1 MSDLINDLKASI
13 YTGFI
18 DYQNESKEYLQ
29 PSLILNDKNK
39 QLKVLTT
46 IKKNLIECE
55 EFFISA
61 AFLRKSGVAVLI
73 NTLDELESNNIP
85 GKVLVSEYLFFT
97 EPEALKSL
105 LKFKNIEL
113 RITRDKNFHG
123 KEYIFRK
130 GNKYNTIIGSSNLTQ
145 DALSTNYE
153 INIQFSALNNSK
165 IQKEIIENFNL
176 IFGTSQKVTNE
187 YILEYEKIFN
197 ANKIISFK
205 SSQEVEKEVVEYTP
219 NSMQKDA
226 LQNLNEYRE
235 RNISKSLIISATGTG
250 KTFLAVFDVK
260 NFNPKRVLFVVH
272 RLNIARKA
280 LETFRLIFGNS
291 KKLGIYSGVEK
302 DINADFVFSTV
313 QTINNPIHLKK
324 FNKEDFEYI
333 IIDETHRAGAKTYQ
347 SILDYFKPKFL
358 LGMTAT
364 PERTDGFDIYSLFD
378 HNVAYEIRLQK
389 ALDEELL
396 CPFHYYGVTDLTVNG
411 EILNDTSDFKQLIHE
426 ERVQRITEK
435 IEKYGSDN
443 GINRGLIF
451 CSRKEE
457 AVILSDLLNKKNY
470 KTIALTGDN
479 SEEERENA
487 IEMLEEENLE
497 KKLDYIISVDIF
509 NEGID
514 IPKINQII
522 MLRPTQSAIIFVQQ
536 LGRGLRKVPNKDYL
550 TVIDFIGNYQN
561 NFLVPIALFGD
572 SSFNKDKLRKLLSS
586 EANIIPGCSTINFD
600 KIAKEKIYDS
610 INFSNFNQK
619 KDLIESYRLL
629 KYRLGQIP
637 TMMDF
642 VNTNSRNPYHYVNYS
657 NSYLN
662 FVNDIED
669 NIHEIPKNFAKLL
682 EYLSKE
688 INNGIRV
695 EESLILKEL
704 ILSDSTTL
712 DKIKQITLQKYGY
725 SANSI
730 TFNSVINNL
739 NLRFATEKYKGNL
752 IPIGEIHNYKIV
764 KFVGNEIYR
773 DDSLKE
779 ALSNKIFNDYLS
791 DIANYSIYKFENN
804 FRKDD
809 FVDGFKRYEKYSRKD
824 TLRLLNWPLNMNAQI
839 VSGYKASADKS
850 SCPIFVDYHKKEDI
864 AATHKYEDGFINQF
878 HIKTMSK
885 NRRKI
890 ESPDVQLIMNAKKN
904 NTRLPL
910 FIRKSDDEGQ
920 EFYYI
925 GNMTP
930 VPEKFEETMMD
941 SGDGFKVSVVN
952 MFFDLDKPVIDE
964 LYNYIIEK

>member
-1 MSDLINDLKASI
+1 MSDFKNDLKDSI
-13 YTGFI
+13 FTGFI
-18 DYQNESKEYLQ
+18 DITHESNESLQ
-29 PSLILNDKNK
+29 PSLILNDKIR

-55 EFFISA
+55 EFFIST

-73 NTLDELESNNIP
+73 NTLDELEEKKIP

-123 KEYIFRK
+123 KEYIFRNANNYK
-130 GNKYNTIIGSSNLTQ
+130 TIIGSSNLTQ

-153 INIQFSALNNSK
+153 INIQFSSLKESK
-165 IQKEIIENFNL
+165 IQSEIIKNFNIL
-176 IFGTSQKVTNE
+176 FELSQKVTNE
-187 YILEYEKIFN
+187 YIRNYEEIFN
-197 ANKIISFK
+197 ANKIITTK
-205 SSQEVEKEVVEYTP
+205 SSKEVEKEVVEYNP
-219 NSMQKDA
+219 NSMQKEA
-226 LQNLNEYRE
+226 LHNLNDYRE
-235 RNISKSLIISATGTG
+235 KNIKKSLIISATGTG
-250 KTFLAVFDVK
+250 KTFLAAFDVK
-260 NFNPKRVLFVVH
+260 QFNPKKVLFVVH
-272 RLNIARKA
+272 RLNIAKKA
-280 LETFRLIFGNS
+280 LETFRLVFGDS
-291 KKLGIYSGVEK
+291 KKLGIYSGIEK
-302 DINADFVFSTV
+302 NINSDFIFSTV
-313 QTINNPIHLKK
+313 QTINNPIHLNK
-324 FNKEDFEYI
+324 FRKDYFDYI

-389 ALDEELL
+389 ALDEQLL
-396 CPFHYYGVTDLTVNG
+396 CPFHYYGVTDLTVDG
-411 EILNDTSDFKQLIHE
+411 EILNDASDFKLLVHE
-426 ERVQRITEK
+426 ERVKRIIEK

-457 AVILSDLLNKKNY
+457 AILLSDLLNNKNF
-470 KTIALTGDN
+470 KTIALTGD
-479 SEEERENA
+479 STEEEREKA
-487 IEMLEEENLE
+487 IEKLEEENLNN
-497 KKLDYIISVDIF
+497 KLDYIISVDIF

-536 LGRGLRKVPNKDYL
+536 LGRGLRKIPNKDYL

-586 EANIIPGCSTINFD
+586 DSNIIPGCSTINFD
-600 KIAKEKIYDS
+600 KIAKEKIYES

-629 KYRLGQIP
+629 KYRLGKIP
-637 TMMDF
+637 KMMDF
-642 VNTNSRNPYHYVNYS
+642 INTESRNPYHFVSYS

-662 FVNDIED
+662 FVNDIE
-669 NIHEIPKNFAKLL
+669 NSIYEIPNNFGKLL

-695 EESLILKEL
+695 EESLILKKL
-704 ILSDSTTL
+704 ASSDFITL
-712 DKIKQITLQKYGY
+712 DEIKEITFKKYGY
-725 SANSI
+725 KSNLI
-730 TFNSVINNL
+730 TLNSVISNL
-739 NLRFATEKYKGNL
+739 NLKFATEKYKGNL
-752 IPIGEIHNYKIV
+752 IPIADIYNYKIV
-764 KFVGNEIYR
+764 KLIDNQVHV
-773 DDSLKE
+773 DDSLREAFSNSIFKE
-779 ALSNKIFNDYLS
+779 FLND
-791 DIANYSIYKFENN
+791 IVNYSITKFENN
-804 FRKDD
+804 FRTDD
-809 FVDGFKRYEKYSRKD
+809 FVDGFKRYEKYTRKD
-824 TLRLLNWPLNMNAQI
+824 TLRLLNWPQNVNAQI
-839 VSGYKASADKS
+839 VGGYKASSDKS

-864 AATHKYEDGFINQF
+864 IATHKYEDEFINQF

-890 ESPDVQLIMNAKKN
+890 DSPDVQLIMNADKN

-930 VPEKFEETMMD
+930 VSEKFEETLMD
-941 SGDGFKVSVVN
+941 SGDGFKVSVVS
-952 MFFDLDKPVIDE
+952 MFFDLDKPVVDH